1 MVAGLSANR
10 EIVAL
15 LSDASHRILLNLWD
29 GRRAFRM
36 TRRHQVFIRWP
47 WRSIALIGLTFC
59 TLWLM
64 PGVKVQVVHGQ
75 DTSVEKGKGLYQRL
89 CLACHGKAGGGK
101 GYALFDP
108 PPADLKSPAT
118 QGKTDEVLLET
129 IRNGHPNTAMGTWKY
144 ALKEE
149 EMRDVLMY
157 IRTLAKDP

>member
-1 MVAGLSANR
+1 
-10 EIVAL
+10 
-15 LSDASHRILLNLWD
+15 
-29 GRRAFRM
+29 M
-36 TRRHQVFIRWP
+36 TRRHQVFVRWQ
-47 WRSIALIGLTFC
+47 WGRIALIGL

-89 CLACHGKAGGGK
+89 CSACHGKSGK
-101 GYALFDP
+101 EEAYPLFDP

-118 QGKTDEVLLET
+118 QNKTDEALLET

-157 IRTLAKDP
+157 IRTLGKEP